1 MKKLSKTISALMAS
15 ALIMTTLAGCSSNDP
30 AKDRLDVVKEKGVL
44 RVGTETTYPPMEF
57 TDETGKAIGFDI
69 DMMQYI
75 ADQMGVKLEVI
86 TTDFAG
92 ITEGL
97 AADRFDTI
105 AATMNITEERK
116 KSVLFSEPYI
126 PAVGLSIIV
135 AADNQDIKGF
145 SDLQGKILGIQQG
158 STTEDWTTR
167 QTGLGEIKKYL
178 KVSEALLDLSAKRV
192 DAVVTDNVVGAYYMN
207 QEVSSYKMLDEL
219 TEAGPVAIAM
229 PMTSTKLKAEVDRIL
244 AEMVTNGKMAE
255 LSQKW
260 FGMDIF
266 KQK

>member
-1 MKKLSKTISALMAS
+1 MAS
-15 ALIMTTLAGCSSNDP
+15 ALILTAVTGCSNGEVD
-30 AKDRLDVVKEKGVL
+30 KDRLDVVKEKGVL

-57 TDETGKAIGFDI
+57 TDDAGKPIGFDI

-75 ADQMGVKLEVI
+75 ADEMGLELEII

-97 AADRFDTI
+97 AANRFDTI

-126 PAVGLSIIV
+126 PAVGLSIILST
-135 AADNQDIKGF
+135 DNQDIKGF
-145 SDLQGKILGIQQG
+145 ADLNGKILGIQQG
-158 STTEDWTTR
+158 STTEDWTTT
-167 QTGLGEIKKYL
+167 QTGLGEVKKYL

-207 QEVSSYKMLDEL
+207 QDASNYVMLDEL

-229 PMTSTKLKAEVDRIL
+229 PMNSPKLKAEVDRIL
-244 AEMVTNGKMAE
+244 ADMVASGKMAE

-266 KQK
+266 KQQ